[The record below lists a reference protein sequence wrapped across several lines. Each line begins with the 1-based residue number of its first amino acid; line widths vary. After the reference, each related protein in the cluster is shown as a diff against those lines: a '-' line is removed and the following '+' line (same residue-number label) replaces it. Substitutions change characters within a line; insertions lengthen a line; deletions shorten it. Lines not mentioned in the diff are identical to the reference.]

1 MIQNSNWVE
10 PCARRAAAYRSIIR
24 TAPAS
29 ACWAAPRAARPG
41 DACALPRT
49 GIDVRGRTGREKN
62 WGRYMDRKH
71 PPRTAEGHSPR
82 PPIWPT
88 RHDPIPRACGEGPGW
103 GFDARSLLLRSDLAQ
118 AVDDAAL
125 RRHRVFREARP

>member
-1 MIQNSNWVE
+1 MMMSSVAEFCHQH
-10 PCARRAAAYRSIIR
+10 
-24 TAPAS
+24 
-29 ACWAAPRAARPG
+29 
-41 DACALPRT
+41 
-49 GIDVRGRTGREKN
+49 GISRGTFYKLLSENRGPKAVKS
-62 WGRYMDRKH
+62 KH

-125 RRHRVFREARP
+125 RRHRVFREA